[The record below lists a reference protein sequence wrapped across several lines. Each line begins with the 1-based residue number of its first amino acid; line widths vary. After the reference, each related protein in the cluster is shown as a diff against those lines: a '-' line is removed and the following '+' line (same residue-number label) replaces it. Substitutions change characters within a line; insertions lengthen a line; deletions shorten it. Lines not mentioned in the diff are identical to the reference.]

1 MFPGDR
7 SFNVK
12 LNMTSN
18 DNRLTPIIDTQR
30 MNIILTSNRVNN
42 AISDYVTDNR
52 VNTLTEDPTACQYVS
67 HENVLESPAESIKI
81 ILSAH
86 INNYSDIRAFY
97 AISDT
102 QGFNPIFVPF
112 PGYDNLNAKGEII
125 SVADSNGKPDS
136 YTTLSDAEGFTSV
149 PYKEYA
155 FTANNLP
162 SFKAYRIKFV
172 LTSTNQT
179 YVPRV
184 RELRVITLA

>member
-1 MFPGDR
+1 M
-7 SFNVK
+7 
-12 LNMTSN
+12 
-18 DNRLTPIIDTQR
+18 
-30 MNIILTSNRVNN
+30 
-42 AISDYVTDNR
+42 
-52 VNTLTEDPTACQYVS
+52 
-67 HENVLESPAESIKI
+67 
-81 ILSAH
+81 
-86 INNYSDIRAFY
+86 
-97 AISDT
+97 
-102 QGFNPIFVPF
+102 
-112 PGYDNLNAKGEII
+112 NAKGEII